1 MKNTTLSILRFVLLA
16 QLILMVALSAKAQ
29 KVADD
34 KTLSPY
40 FFVKS
45 ENTEADQLPL
55 KSTKASVNIAGVIA
69 DVTVTQRYANEGDSP
84 LEAIYVFPTS
94 TRAAIYGLEMKIG
107 NRTITAEIQEKNKAR
122 KNYEAAKSEGKRAS
136 LLEQERP
143 NVFQMNVANIQPGDV
158 IEVILKYTELMIP
171 EEGVYEFV
179 YPTVVGPRY
188 SETTTAEAS
197 KSNSGFVATPYQKEN
212 KLPNYTF
219 GMEVYLSA
227 GMPIQHM
234 NCKTHEVS
242 IAHETISTASL
253 TLDASETQG
262 GNRDFVFEYGLSG
275 DAIESGLL
283 LYEHNDEQ
291 FFLAMMQP
299 PKRVTTNQIPPREYI
314 FVVDVSGSMGGFPL
328 NISKKLLRDLITGLR
343 PSDRFNVMV
352 FSGSTG
358 LLSEQALHASAEN
371 IETAVNFI
379 DSQRGGGGTRLL
391 PALQQVLDMPRCDVD
406 LSRSVVVVTDGYV
419 SVEKETYDIIRNNLD
434 QTNVYAF
441 GIGSGVNRYIIDG
454 MAHVGGGE
462 PMVITTQKEAHAK
475 AEKFRKYIN
484 RPVLTQVKTSFNG
497 IEVYDMEP
505 STIPDVLAERP
516 VIVFGKY
523 KGTPKGNITISGY
536 TGGASYSKTFKVA
549 NYKPS
554 KRNAAIRSLWARERI
569 KLLDD
574 YNGVDSD
581 PETTK
586 EITNLGLKYNLMT
599 AYTSFVAIDHEVVG
613 DGQSVEK
620 VKQPLPLPQGVSNAA
635 VGFDAGTEGVV
646 RKRKKSNVNPVVLS
660 VESFT
665 GKLPI
670 DFETMLAKKVKRLKS
685 CFATTE
691 RVDGFEVIISTN
703 ETGKV
708 ISVEVS
714 AKGMSEALKAKLKA
728 KILKWQFISWR
739 LEGGR
744 TIEFSVRT

>member
-1 MKNTTLSILRFVLLA
+1 MKNSMLSILRFVLLA
-16 QLILMVALSAKAQ
+16 QLILMAALSTKAQ
-29 KVADD
+29 KVEDD

-45 ENTEADQLPL
+45 ENAEADQLPL
-55 KSTKASVNIAGVIA
+55 KSTNASVNIAGVIA
-69 DVTVTQRYANEGDSP
+69 DVTVTQRYANDGNSP

-107 NRTITAEIQEKNKAR
+107 NRTITAEIQERNKAR
-122 KNYEAAKSEGKRAS
+122 KNYELAKSEGKRAS

-158 IEVILKYTELMIP
+158 IEVVLKYTELMVP
-171 EEGVYEFV
+171 EEGIYEFV

-188 SETTTAEAS
+188 SETTRAEAS
-197 KSNSGFVATPYQKEN
+197 KSKSGFVATPYQKEN

-234 NCKTHEVS
+234 NCSTHAVS

-253 TLDASETQG
+253 NLDASEKQG
-262 GNRDFVFEYGLSG
+262 GNRDFIFEYGLSDG
-275 DAIESGLL
+275 EIESGLL

-299 PKRVTTNQIPPREYI
+299 PKKVTTNQIPPREYI

-328 NISKKLLRDLITGLR
+328 DISKKLLRDLITGLR

-358 LLSEQALHASAEN
+358 LLSEQALYANAEN
-371 IETAVNFI
+371 IQTAVNFI
-379 DSQRGGGGTRLL
+379 DNQRGGGGTRLL
-391 PALQQVLDMPRCDVD
+391 PALQQVLEMPRCDVD

-419 SVEKETYDIIRNNLD
+419 SVQKATYDIIRNNLD
-434 QTNVYAF
+434 KTNVYAF
-441 GIGSGVNRYIIDG
+441 GIGSGVNRYIIEG

-462 PMVITTQKEAHAK
+462 PMIITTQEEAHVN

-484 RPVLTQVKTSFNG
+484 RPVLTQVKTSFSG

-505 STIPDVLAERP
+505 SSIPDVLAERP

-523 KGTPKGNITISGY
+523 KGTPNGSLTISGY
-536 TGGASYSKTFKVA
+536 TGGAAYKKTFKVA

-554 KRNAAIRSLWARERI
+554 KRNAGIRSLWARERI

-586 EITNLGLKYNLMT
+586 EITDLGLKYNLMT

-613 DGQSVEK
+613 DGSATEK
-620 VKQPLPLPQGVSNAA
+620 VKQALPLPQGVSNAA
-635 VGFDAGTEGVV
+635 VGFDAGTEGLV
-646 RKRKKSNVNPVVLS
+646 RKRKKSNVNPEVVSIESLS
-660 VESFT
+660 

-670 DFETMLAKKVKRLKS
+670 DFENMLAKKVKRLKS

-691 RVDGFEVIISTN
+691 RVDGFEVVMSTN
-703 ETGKV
+703 ATGKV
-708 ISVEVS
+708 IAVEIS
-714 AKGMSEALKAKLKA
+714 AKGMSEALKEKLKA
-728 KILKWQFISWR
+728 KILKWQFISWK
-739 LEGGR
+739 LEGAR
-744 TIEFSVRT
+744 TIEFTIKT

>member
-1 MKNTTLSILRFVLLA
+1 MKKTTLSILRFVLLA
-16 QLILMVALSAKAQ
+16 QLILMAVLSASAQ

-45 ENTEADQLPL
+45 EDAEVDQLPL
-55 KSTKASVNIAGVIA
+55 KSTNAEVNIAGVIA
-69 DVTVTQRYANEGDSP
+69 DVTVTQRYTNEGSSP

-107 NRTITAEIQEKNKAR
+107 NRTITAEIQERNKAR

-158 IEVILKYTELMIP
+158 VDVVLKYTELLVP

-197 KSNSGFVATPYQKEN
+197 KSNSGFVSTPYLKEK

-234 NCKTHEVS
+234 NCSTHAVS
-242 IAHETISTASL
+242 IAHESLATASL
-253 TLDASETQG
+253 RLDASETQG
-262 GNRDFVFEYGLSG
+262 GNRDFIFEYGLSG
-275 DAIESGLL
+275 GEIESGLL

-299 PKRVTTNQIPPREYI
+299 PKQVSTNQIPPREYV

-328 NISKKLLRDLITGLR
+328 NVSKKLLRDLITGLR

-358 LLSEQALHASAEN
+358 LLSEQALHANAEN
-371 IETAVNFI
+371 IQTAVNFI
-379 DSQRGGGGTRLL
+379 DNQRGGGGTRLL

-434 QTNVYAF
+434 KTNVYAF
-441 GIGSGVNRYIIDG
+441 GIGSGVNRYIIEG

-462 PMVITTQKEAHAK
+462 PMIITTQEEAHAN

-484 RPVLTQVKTSFNG
+484 RPVLTQVKTSFKG
-497 IEVYDMEP
+497 IEVYDLEP
-505 STIPDVLAERP
+505 SSIPDVLAERP
-516 VIVFGKY
+516 VIVYGKY
-523 KGTPKGNITISGY
+523 KGTPQGNITISGY
-536 TGGASYSKTFKVA
+536 TGGAAYQKTFKVA

-554 KRNAAIRSLWARERI
+554 KRNAALRSLWARERI

-574 YNGVDSD
+574 YNGVDND
-581 PETTK
+581 LETTK

-613 DGQSVEK
+613 DGEATEK

-646 RKRKKSNVNPVVLS
+646 RKRKKSSVHPELVS
-660 VESFT
+660 VESLS

-670 DFETMLAKKVKRLKS
+670 EFENMLKKKVKRLKS

-691 RVDGFEVIISTN
+691 RVDGFEVVISTN
-703 ETGKV
+703 ATGKV
-708 ISVEVS
+708 IGVEVTG
-714 AKGMSEALKAKLKA
+714 KGMSEVLKAKIIA
-728 KILKWQFISWR
+728 KILKWQFISWK
-739 LEGGR
+739 LEGEQ
-744 TIEFSVRT
+744 TIEFTIKT